1 MNARVGIDGRAAAAM
16 VLLCAIWGM
25 QQVAIKAAEQDVSAV
40 LQIAIRSGLAALG
53 VYLLARCRGECF
65 TWDRATLSAGLSVGA
80 LFALEFFFVS
90 EGLRYTSA
98 SHMAVFLYT
107 APLFSAL
114 GLHFLLP
121 QERLSPVQWLGM
133 LIAFGGVVLA
143 ISGMADGSGGAD
155 RLKGD
160 FYGLLAGIAWGG
172 STLVIRTTRLA
183 ECPAKQT
190 LLFQLTGACVLLS
203 LLSLLAIATGNL
215 HVVLS
220 PVAWCS
226 LLFQTLIVSFFSY
239 LIWFS
244 LLRRYQASSLGIL
257 TFMTPVFGILAGVV
271 ILGEPL
277 QIEFVLGAV
286 LIVLGLIVVSCSYL
300 IYFDR
305 RVAPKI

>member
-1 MNARVGIDGRAAAAM
+1 
-16 VLLCAIWGM
+16 
-25 QQVAIKAAEQDVSAV
+25 
-40 LQIAIRSGLAALG
+40 
-53 VYLLARCRGECF
+53 
-65 TWDRATLSAGLSVGA
+65 
-80 LFALEFFFVS
+80 
-90 EGLRYTSA
+90 
-98 SHMAVFLYT
+98 MAVFLYT

-143 ISGMADGSGGAD
+143 ISGMAVENGGAE

-160 FYGLLAGIAWGG
+160 LYGLLAGIAWGA

-190 LLFQLTGACVLLS
+190 LLCQLTGACVLLS
-203 LLSLLAIATGNL
+203 LPALATKPAFHPEPGGL
-215 HVVLS
+215 VQPAVPDRGGVV
-220 PVAWCS
+220 
-226 LLFQTLIVSFFSY
+226 FSY

-257 TFMTPVFGILAGVV
+257 TFMTPVFGILAGSV

-305 RVAPKI
+305 RVAQKYKLWMLMYRTTK

>member
-1 MNARVGIDGRAAAAM
+1 MNARIGIDGRAAATM
-16 VLLCAIWGM
+16 VMLCAIWGM
-25 QQVAIKAAEQDVSAV
+25 QQVAIKAAEPDVSAV
-40 LQIAIRSGLAALG
+40 LQIAIRSGLAALA
-53 VYLLARCRGECF
+53 VYLLARGCGERF
-65 TWDRATLSAGLSVGA
+65 TWDRATLCAGLSVGA

-90 EGLRYTSA
+90 AGLRYTSA

-143 ISGMADGSGGAD
+143 ISGMAEGSGGAE

-160 FYGLLAGIAWGG
+160 LYGLLAGIAWGA

-190 LLFQLTGACVLLS
+190 LLFQLTGACVLL
-203 LLSLLAIATGNL
+203 LLPALATGNL
-215 HVVLS
+215 HFTLS
-220 PVAWCS
+220 PVAWYS
-226 LLFQTLIVSFFSY
+226 LLFQTVVVSFFSY

-257 TFMTPVFGILAGVV
+257 TFMT
-271 ILGEPL
+271 
-277 QIEFVLGAV
+277 
-286 LIVLGLIVVSCSYL
+286 
-300 IYFDR
+300 
-305 RVAPKI
+305 

>member
-1 MNARVGIDGRAAAAM
+1 
-16 VLLCAIWGM
+16 
-25 QQVAIKAAEQDVSAV
+25 
-40 LQIAIRSGLAALG
+40 
-53 VYLLARCRGECF
+53 
-65 TWDRATLSAGLSVGA
+65 
-80 LFALEFFFVS
+80 
-90 EGLRYTSA
+90 
-98 SHMAVFLYT
+98 MAVFLYT

-114 GLHFLLP
+114 GLHFLIR
-121 QERLSPVQWLGM
+121 QERLSSVQWLGM

-143 ISGMADGSGGAD
+143 ISGMAEGSGDAA

-160 FYGLLAGIAWGG
+160 LYGLLAGIAWGG

-203 LLSLLAIATGNL
+203 LLAIASGNL
-215 HVVLS
+215 HVALS
-220 PVAWCS
+220 RVAWSS
-226 LLFQTLIVSFFSY
+226 LLFQTVIVSFFSY

-271 ILGEPL
+271 MLGEPL

>member
-1 MNARVGIDGRAAAAM
+1 
-16 VLLCAIWGM
+16 
-25 QQVAIKAAEQDVSAV
+25 
-40 LQIAIRSGLAALG
+40 
-53 VYLLARCRGECF
+53 
-65 TWDRATLSAGLSVGA
+65 
-80 LFALEFFFVS
+80 
-90 EGLRYTSA
+90 
-98 SHMAVFLYT
+98 MAVFLYT

-114 GLHFLLP
+114 GLHFLIR

-143 ISGMADGSGGAD
+143 ISGMAEGSGDAA

-160 FYGLLAGIAWGG
+160 LYGLLAGIAWGG
-172 STLVIRTTRLA
+172 STLVIRTSRLA

-203 LLSLLAIATGNL
+203 LLAIALGNL
-215 HVVLS
+215 HVALS
-220 PVAWCS
+220 RVAWSS
-226 LLFQTLIVSFFSY
+226 LLFQTVIVSFFSY

-271 ILGEPL
+271 MLGEPL

>member
-16 VLLCAIWGM
+16 VMLCAIWGM
-25 QQVAIKAAEQDVSAV
+25 QQVAIKAAEADVSAV

-143 ISGMADGSGGAD
+143 ISGMAEGSGGAD

-203 LLSLLAIATGNL
+203 LLAIATGNL

-220 PVAWCS
+220 PVAWSS
-226 LLFQTLIVSFFSY
+226 LLFQTVIVSFFSY